1 MADLL
6 ARHGGSVG
14 AHRRL
19 LNRRRGSEARGPR
32 LESAIIT
39 ETSTPPAGDAI
50 CTNRAVLDRWQP
62 IAPLEELRPG
72 EVRTTTLLGEAVACT
87 VEADGQAKAWRVG
100 DPDDALPVLG
110 AYCCLWTCLGEP
122 LHPLFEIPEAAEPDR
137 RVIHAGTIG
146 VHVSAPRA
154 IENFLDMAHFPYVHT
169 GILGV
174 EPFTQVND
182 YDVHVDPDTNEVW
195 ATDCVFWQPMAATTS
210 TEGQMSDYLYRVPH
224 PYCVSLYKTTPV
236 DPERMD
242 VIALFC
248 QPVAEDVIAAHMF
261 LCLLDSQNPE
271 PAIRHFQQ
279 TIFGQDKPILENQ
292 YPKRLPLDPRAET
305 PIRADRV
312 AIAYRRWLTD
322 LGVTYGVIPAP

>member
-1 MADLL
+1 M
-6 ARHGGSVG
+6 
-14 AHRRL
+14 
-19 LNRRRGSEARGPR
+19 
-32 LESAIIT
+32 
-39 ETSTPPAGDAI
+39 
-50 CTNRAVLDRWQP
+50 CTNRAVLDRWHP
-62 IAPLEELRPG
+62 IAPLEELRVG
-72 EVRTTTLLGEAVACT
+72 EVRTTSLLGESLGCT
-87 VEADGQAKAWRVG
+87 VDDHGQPSAWRLSDPAQPLPVQAEYCYLWACLG
-100 DPDDALPVLG
+100 DPV
-110 AYCCLWTCLGEP
+110 
-122 LHPLFEIPEAAEPDR
+122 HPLFAIPETAEPDR
-137 RVIHAGTIG
+137 RVMHAGTLG

-169 GILGV
+169 DILGV
-174 EPFTQVND
+174 EPFTQVKD

-195 ATDCVFWQPMAATTS
+195 ATDCEFWQPLAATTS

-224 PYCVSLYKTTPV
+224 PYCVTLYKTTPV

-248 QPVAEDVIAAHMF
+248 QATSEDTIQAHMF
-261 LCLLDSQNPE
+261 LCLLDSVNPT
-271 PAIRHFQQ
+271 PAVRRFQQ

-322 LGVTYGVIPAP
+322 LGVTYAVIPAP